1 MTFSQAIIEVKSG
14 SVRRHHQPA
23 SSSLCVEGDPAQHR
37 IQTDGP
43 SPTSAQAAHKSLNRW
58 QKMLECRST
67 ALLNHITLRRAGEGA
82 DNVSQSIFCG
92 YHRIN
97 EAEQCIKKRG
107 LFNFKLLEAG
117 IP

>member
-1 MTFSQAIIEVKSG
+1 MTFSQAIIEVKSV

-23 SSSLCVEGDPAQHR
+23 SSSLYVEGDPAQHQ
-37 IQTDGP
+37 IQTDEP
-43 SPTSAQAAHKSLNRW
+43 SPTSVQAAHKSLNRW

-67 ALLNHITLRRAGEGA
+67 ALLDHITLRRAGEGE
-82 DNVSQSIFCG
+82 DNMSQLICG